1 MPWSWRRPAPP
12 PETLPDAVLMARV
25 GEGDEEAFAHLVGR
39 YDHGLYNYLM
49 RMVQDEALAADL
61 MQETW
66 LRVFQHAASY
76 DATRTLSTWLYTIAS
91 HCCLDTLRWRRR
103 LNQGAQQVRRS
114 EATRVQAPRDPHD
127 RVLAQEKLAAVRRAI
142 QALPEL
148 ERAVVLP
155 RHYDGLSYQ
164 DMSEIVQ
171 CPLGTVKSRLHR
183 AVRHLHQMLHA
194 WGAGETL
201 PDPPPGQEGSG

>member
-1 MPWSWRRPAPP
+1 MPWSWRRTTPA
-12 PETLPDAVLMARV
+12 PETLPDAALMARV
-25 GEGDEEAFAHLVGR
+25 VEGDEDAFAHLVVR
-39 YDHGLYNYLM
+39 YEHGLYNYLM

-61 MQETW
+61 LQETW
-66 LRVFQHAASY
+66 LRVFQHAARY

-91 HCCLDTLRWRRR
+91 RCCLDALRLRRR
-103 LNQGAQQVRRS
+103 LDQSARQVPGS
-114 EATRVQAPRDPHD
+114 EATPAQGPSDPHD
-127 RVLAQEKLAAVRRAI
+127 QLLAQEKLVAVRRAI

-148 ERAVVLP
+148 ERAVVLL